1 MLKLFTLPGEGKI
14 RSSSPFAW
22 KTEAMLRLSGLDFE
36 KEYVADLRAKCL
48 KAKFRYCKMARS

>member
-14 RSSSPFAW
+14 RSPSPFAW

-36 KEYVADLRAKCL
+36 KNMLPILAKCL
-48 KAKFRYCKMARS
+48 KAKFRYCKMVRS